1 MVVVDPR
8 GAVSA
13 AVIIRAAIAMEVSVS
28 PYMVVV
34 RLPQHVIFGATP
46 FAVADAEKPTLANG
60 PALLPTVL
68 NRAAVRHSLAVRL
81 RPVHSV
87 DLDRA

>member
-1 MVVVDPR
+1 MVVVDLR
-8 GAVSA
+8 DVESA
-13 AVIIRAAIAMEVSVS
+13 AVIIRATIAMEVSADLCTAARS
-28 PYMVVV
+28 M
-34 RLPQHVIFGATP
+34 RSAIFGATP

-68 NRAAVRHSLAVRL
+68 NRAVVEISLAARS
-81 RPVHSV
+81 RRVHSV

>member
-8 GAVSA
+8 GVELA

-28 PYMVVV
+28 PRMEAVQLP
-34 RLPQHVIFGATP
+34 RLGTFGETP
-46 FAVADAEKPTLANG
+46 FAVADAEKPILANG
-60 PALLPTVL
+60 PALLLTVL
-68 NRAAVRHSLAVRL
+68 NRGVVEISLAARL
-81 RPVHSV
+81 RRVHSV